1 MVTTK
6 QRLSDLEKKSEK
18 IQEEIARKEQ
28 DLVVVR
34 NEIEQLEADQQSA
47 ARLLADLEVQ
57 KQQIESRLRAL

>member
-47 ARLLADLEVQ
+47 ASLLADLEVQ